1 MSATKTL
8 FVLRHA
14 KSAWD
19 DVNKSDFDRP
29 LTFKGISD
37 AAKLAGKQQN
47 ELKGIE
53 LVISSSANRT
63 AHTATIFCSTAGVPL
78 ERIVLNN
85 SFYETTVIE
94 VLHIVRTIS
103 NDIKCAMLVGHNP
116 TFTSLV
122 NQFLSQSIDNLPT
135 SGLVRLDFNAESW
148 SEIQKGNLQ
157 SSWIDFPKNQ

>member
-1 MSATKTL
+1 MSTTKTL

-37 AAKLAGKQQN
+37 ATKLAGHLKN
-47 ELKGIE
+47 ELKEIE
-53 LVISSSANRT
+53 LVISSSANRA
-63 AHTATIFCSTAGVPL
+63 AHTATIFCSTVGVPL
-78 ERIVLNN
+78 DSIVLNN
-85 SFYETTVIE
+85 SFYETSVSE

-122 NQFLSQSIDNLPT
+122 NQFLPQSIDNLPT
-135 SGLVRLDFNAESW
+135 SGLVRLDFNIESW
-148 SEIQKGNLQ
+148 SEIRKENLQ
-157 SSWIDFPKNQ
+157 SSWVDFPKNH